1 MKIKK
6 MLLLVIACIL
16 VIGLAGCGGN
26 KENKKESEEVKTTA
40 EKKEPKY
47 QFKNNV
53 VEMEDISIKITKV
66 KIIKVGEKGNEY
78 GKKPVIAFW
87 YKTTNKTDKEIDPM
101 TAWHA
106 AFNAYQDNNPNAM
119 NEINMT
125 ACPDERFIDSQMEVI
140 KKNGTVENAVAYE
153 LDDLKTPVTL
163 KAHKGY
169 SGDFLGE
176 KEYKIKQ
183 K

>member
-6 MLLLVIACIL
+6 MLLLVIACVL
-16 VIGLAGCGGN
+16 VVGLAGCEEK

-78 GKKPVIAFW
+78 GKKAAAGRRR
-87 YKTTNKTDKEIDPM
+87 T
-101 TAWHA
+101 HA
-106 AFNAYQDNNPNAM
+106 DIGLNVRCLILRVQA
-119 NEINMT
+119 I
-125 ACPDERFIDSQMEVI
+125 
-140 KKNGTVENAVAYE
+140 
-153 LDDLKTPVTL
+153 
-163 KAHKGY
+163 H
-169 SGDFLGE
+169 
-176 KEYKIKQ
+176 
-183 K
+183 